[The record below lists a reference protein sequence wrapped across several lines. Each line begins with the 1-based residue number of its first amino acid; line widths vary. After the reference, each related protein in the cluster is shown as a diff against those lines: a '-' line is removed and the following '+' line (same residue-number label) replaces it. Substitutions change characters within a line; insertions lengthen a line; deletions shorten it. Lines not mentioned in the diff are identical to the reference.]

1 MTNVLIATDGSEQS
15 LAAARYLK
23 TLVAPGSVGRLAVI
37 AVVRPLA
44 SVPFLSDFS
53 EGPNAPRESAEEP
66 AGYSFQREAR
76 AAVERLADEVK
87 DLASDVET
95 FVWSGSPAEEI
106 VRASRELGSDLIV
119 IGSRGTGAV
128 DSVLMGSVSHRV
140 LHYASCPV
148 LVVRP
153 T

>member
-23 TLVAPGSVGRLAVI
+23 MLVAPGSVTRVAVV

-44 SVPFLSDFS
+44 SVPFLSDI
-53 EGPNAPRESAEEP
+53 GGSAETKSGEEP
-66 AGYSFQREAR
+66 TGYSFQRAAREA
-76 AAVERLADEVK
+76 VDLIADEVRELTTNI
-87 DLASDVET
+87 DTL
-95 FVWSGSPAEEI
+95 VWSGSPADEI
-106 VRASRELGSDLIV
+106 VRAAKEVGADLIV

-128 DSVLMGSVSHRV
+128 DSLFMGSVSHRV
-140 LHYASCPV
+140 MHYAHCPV